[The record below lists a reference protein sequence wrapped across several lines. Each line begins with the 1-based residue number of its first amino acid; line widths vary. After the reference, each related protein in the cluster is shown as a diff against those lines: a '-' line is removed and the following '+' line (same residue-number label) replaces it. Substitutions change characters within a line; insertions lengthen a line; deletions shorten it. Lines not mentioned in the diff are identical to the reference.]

1 MVSIRLSRSGAK
13 KRPFYHIVVTDS
25 RNRSGGRFIE
35 RLGFFNPVASGKDE
49 SLRLDF
55 VRAKYW
61 LSTGAQPSERVA
73 KLIKEYAKT
82 APVEETTAV
91 EAMSTQSTSA
101 ESVSTDNA
109 TAEAVPPTTST
120 EEAAPSAE
128 QAPTEAAPPAENT
141 STEATPPLKP
151 ENQPTAS

>member
-25 RNRSGGRFIE
+25 RNRPGGRFIE

-49 SLRLDF
+49 SLRLNF
-55 VRAKYW
+55 VRTKYW
-61 LSTGAQPSERVA
+61 LSTGAQPTERVA

-82 APVEETTAV
+82 APVEETTAA
-91 EAMSTQSTSA
+91 ETTSTQSTPA
-101 ESVSTDNA
+101 ETVPTENA
-109 TAEAVPPTTST
+109 TAEATPPTESAST
-120 EEAAPSAE
+120 EAAPSAE
-128 QAPTEAAPPAENT
+128 KTSTEAAPPPE
-141 STEATPPLKP
+141 PPP